1 MKKDKI
7 NNIMKDL
14 EKEKEKE
21 NLNDSA
27 YKEDTE
33 SDPDMEGDEE

>member
-1 MKKDKI
+1 M
-7 NNIMKDL
+7 NT
-14 EKEKEKE
+14 EKL

-33 SDPDMEGDEE
+33 SDPDLEDNEDN